1 MQLSHTHRSLS
12 ASFDDPNLV
21 SVAGL
26 VPAMALAV
34 KTGLGTLVNQW
45 VKLPGYFGANAGL
58 KVTAL
63 VAGMLAGA
71 DSIDDMAV
79 LRHGA
84 LRKLFTGTYA
94 PSTLGSFLRAF
105 TFGHVRQ
112 LDAAASRWLRKL
124 AAVAPIVAGI
134 DELALVD
141 IDDTI
146 KEVHGHQKQGAGFG
160 YSKVRGINALIGIVS
175 TGLTAPII
183 IGSRL
188 RKGPTNSARGAE
200 KFVSDVLAAVVRL
213 RSPSATGMILL
224 RADSAYYVAAVIAAA
239 IRAGAMVSITAR
251 MNSRVTAA
259 IATIPDTAWTTIKY
273 TNAIFDDSTGTWVS
287 DAEVAEVPFTAFGS
301 KKRSEQIP
309 GRLVVRRI
317 PELNKAVAA
326 GQGTLFDLFRFHAFF
341 TTSTLDTVTADKTH
355 RQHAVIEQVNSD
367 LKGSALAHLPSGRF
381 DANAAWLVLAC
392 IAFNLTRAAGTLASP
407 VLGKATTATVRRKLI
422 TVAARVS
429 TSARRITVHLPE
441 HWPWATGWTA
451 LFTAVCRPPGPA
463 TT

>member
-1 MQLSHTHRSLS
+1 MQFKHSNRAVS

-21 SVAGL
+21 SSAGL
-26 VPAMALAV
+26 IPMMVLAV
-34 KTGLGTLVNQW
+34 KTGLGTLVDER

-63 VAGMLAGA
+63 VAGMLTGA

-84 LRKLFTGTYA
+84 LRKLFKGTYA

-112 LDAAASRWLRKL
+112 LDASASRWVRNL
-124 AAVAPIVAGI
+124 AAVTPIMAGI
-134 DELALVD
+134 DDLALVD

-160 YSKVRGINALIGIVS
+160 YSKVRGLNALLGIVS
-175 TGLTAPII
+175 TGSAAPII

-188 RKGPTNSARGAE
+188 RKGPTNSARGAD
-200 KFVSDVLAAVVRL
+200 KFVSDVLATVKRL
-213 RSPSATGMILL
+213 RSQAATGMILV
-224 RADSAYYVAAVIAAA
+224 RTDSAYYGSAVMKAA

-251 MNSRVTAA
+251 MNSLVTAA
-259 IATIPDTAWTTIKY
+259 ISTIPDTAWTPIKY
-273 TNAIFDDSTGTWVS
+273 TNAIFDAATGQWVS
-287 DAEVAEVPFTAFGS
+287 DAEVAEIPFTAFGS
-301 KKRSEQIP
+301 KKKSEQVI

-317 PELNKAVAA
+317 PELNKTVAA
-326 GQGTLFDLFRFHAFF
+326 GQGTLFALFRFHAFF
-341 TTSTLDTVTADKTH
+341 TTSTLDTVAADKTH
-355 RQHAVIEQVNSD
+355 RQHAVIELVNSD
-367 LKGSALAHLPSGRF
+367 MKGSALAHLPSGQF
-381 DANAAWLVLAC
+381 NANAAWLVLAC
-392 IAFNLTRAAGTLASP
+392 IAFNLTRAAGILASP
-407 VLGKATTATVRRKLI
+407 ALGKAVTATVRRKLVN
-422 TVAARVS
+422 VAARVS

-441 HWPWATGWTA
+441 HWPWEAAWTS
-451 LFTAVCRPPGPA
+451 LFNTTCGPPKPA